1 MSVGRTLYTMV
12 AINATMVYKEET
24 EDQEDKQ
31 HSDTQVAELALESKY
46 LHLQSDSSN

>member
-1 MSVGRTLYTMV
+1 MQQWFTKKKL
-12 AINATMVYKEET
+12 K
-24 EDQEDKQ
+24 DQEGKQ